1 MITASGAGLA
11 MLPVYLWLVTD
22 EPLFRSWWVVMP
34 WIVAV
39 ALLMISN
46 IATFNWSSFR
56 LRREWRLLAIA
67 GVGLLGA
74 ALVTAP
80 WHTLIGVCAV
90 YLGFI
95 PASVVAYA
103 RVKRQRRAAPAD

>member
-1 MITASGAGLA
+1 
-11 MLPVYLWLVTD
+11 MLPVYLWLVTAND
-22 EPLFRSWWVVMP
+22 LFRSWWLVMP
-34 WIVAV
+34 WAILV

-46 IATFNWSSFR
+46 VATFNWSSFR

-67 GVGLLGA
+67 GIGLLGA

-80 WHTLIGVCAV
+80 WHTLIAVCAV

-95 PASVVAYA
+95 PPSIVSYA
-103 RVKRQRRAAPAD
+103 RIRRQRRVQPAGVPPGP